1 MLGQFPVAQRLYSTL
16 RYIAEL
22 LSAYLLT
29 AWVSVTLVFLIPRL
43 MPGNPLLQLED
54 PSSGLYLPSGLGRAH
69 LLADYGLNH
78 PLGYQYLNFLKG
90 LITGNLGWSIT
101 ENTRVSTLIA
111 HDLPWTFLLFGTALA
126 ISAVISFITGLYS
139 GWKRGSGKDRS
150 SMAVASVLHAM
161 PAFVIGTLLLMTFG
175 VVLPILP
182 ISGGTSA
189 FSTAT
194 GWLAA
199 LQILRHLVLPA
210 TTLALSLV
218 AGQWL
223 LVRNFTVNCLGEDW
237 LIFARAKGVPESL
250 QRRRHVGRNA
260 LLPFITLIGLEASF
274 AVGATIFI
282 DSVFSYP
289 GLGTLMLDSVNN
301 RDYPVID
308 GCFLVLTAM
317 VLVINFLI
325 DMWYMLR
332 VPGASRR

>member
-1 MLGQFPVAQRLYSTL
+1 MPGRQLRLAMRSVAVLGGTYG
-16 RYIAEL
+16 
-22 LSAYLLT
+22 LT

-54 PSSGLYLPSGLGRAH
+54 PSSGFYLSSGVDRAH

-78 PLGYQYLNFLKG
+78 PLGYQYLHFLKG
-90 LITGNLGWSIT
+90 LLTGNLGWSIT
-101 ENTRVSTLIA
+101 GNNRVTTLIMQS
-111 HDLPWTFLLFGTALA
+111 LPWTLLLFGTALA
-126 ISAVISFITGLYS
+126 LSALASFTAGLAC
-139 GWKRGSGKDRS
+139 GWRRGSRGDRA

-161 PAFVIGTLLLMTFG
+161 PAFAVGTLLLMMFG
-175 VVLPILP
+175 VVLPVLP
-182 ISGGTSA
+182 VSGATTT
-189 FSTAT
+189 FSGAT
-194 GWLAA
+194 GWSRLSD
-199 LQILRHLVLPA
+199 ILRHLVLPVG
-210 TTLALSLV
+210 TLTLSLL

-237 LIFARAKGVPESL
+237 LVFARAKGLPTSL

-260 LLPFITLIGLEASF
+260 MLPFITLIGLEASF

-317 VLVINFLI
+317 VLVINLLI
-325 DMWYMLR
+325 DTWYVLR
-332 VPGASRR
+332 VPAAGRR

>member
-1 MLGQFPVAQRLYSTL
+1 M
-16 RYIAEL
+16 
-22 LSAYLLT
+22 
-29 AWVSVTLVFLIPRL
+29 SVTLVFLIPRL

-54 PSSGLYLPSGLGRAH
+54 PSSGFYLPSGLDRAH

-78 PLGYQYLNFLKG
+78 PLGYQYLQFLKG
-90 LITGNLGWSIT
+90 LVTGDLGWSIT

-111 HDLPWTFLLFGTALA
+111 QDLPWTCLLFGTALA
-126 ISAVISFITGLYS
+126 ISALVSFTAGLAS
-139 GWKRGSGKDRS
+139 GWRRGGRSDRS
-150 SMAVASVLHAM
+150 SMVVASVLHAM
-161 PAFVIGTLLLMTFG
+161 PAFVVGTLLLMAFG
-175 VVLPILP
+175 VVVPILP
-182 ISGGTSA
+182 VSGGTSA

-194 GWLAA
+194 GWGR
-199 LQILRHLVLPA
+199 ILDIGRHLVLPVG
-210 TTLALSLV
+210 TLALSLV

-237 LIFARAKGVPESL
+237 LLFARAKGVPASL

-260 LLPFITLIGLEASF
+260 LLPFITLISLEASF
-274 AVGATIFI
+274 AIGATIFI

-317 VLVINFLI
+317 VLVINFLV
-325 DMWYMLR
+325 DTWYVLR